1 MSQADG
7 LLPVSL
13 LISMYASVGVAQVKE
28 MYYPEVRSLL
38 QRLTSSS
45 RVEVIQHNVR
55 KGKIQ
60 KG

>member
-1 MSQADG
+1 MLQADG
-7 LLPVSL
+7 LLPFHCL
-13 LISMYASVGVAQVKE
+13 LLCMYRVGVAQVKE

-38 QRLTSSS
+38 QRMTSAS

-55 KGKIQ
+55 KGKIE